1 MLRWNAFRQKFIEKL
16 ERITEVLKRRKKTVR
31 EVTEAIYAFLVQE
44 EMQKKIGIYEVQFQE
59 RGQLVLAKE
68 YAQIYRIVLELFDKF
83 TELLGEEQI
92 SLGEYRELLDAG
104 LQEAKVGVIP
114 PGIDQVV
121 VGDIERTRLQDVKF
135 YFGRGE

>member
-1 MLRWNAFRQKFIEKL
+1 
-16 ERITEVLKRRKKTVR
+16 
-31 EVTEAIYAFLVQE
+31 
-44 EMQKKIGIYEVQFQE
+44 MQQKIGIYEVQFQE

-121 VGDIERTRLQDVKF
+121 VGDIGLTFRNF
-135 YFGRGE
+135 ICICI

>member
-1 MLRWNAFRQKFIEKL
+1 M
-16 ERITEVLKRRKKTVR
+16 R

-104 LQEAKVGVIP
+104 LQEQRSVWFLRESIRWSLEISSVQGF
-114 PGIDQVV
+114 
-121 VGDIERTRLQDVKF
+121 RM
-135 YFGRGE
+135 